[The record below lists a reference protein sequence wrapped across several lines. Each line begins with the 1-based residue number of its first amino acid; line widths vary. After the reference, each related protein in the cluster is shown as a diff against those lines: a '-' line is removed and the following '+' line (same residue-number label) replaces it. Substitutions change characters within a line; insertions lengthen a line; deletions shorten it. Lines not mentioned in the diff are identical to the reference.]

1 MSKRGLPENFNL
13 RHDSHYVELLTSRGA
28 GAPVGRMIPIDKLEP
43 NPLQPRVEIGDLT
56 ELVLSIREKGVLE
69 PLLVRPSDVGGRFMI
84 ISGERRYRASLE
96 VGLNELPC
104 IEMNVDDRAVA
115 EISLI
120 ENLQRKD
127 LTAFEEA
134 DGLVALSKRFGY
146 THEEISRKLGKAR
159 TSVTETIS
167 IANIPPD
174 VRELCRRADI
184 ASKSMLLQI
193 VRQPTDEEMRELV
206 SKIGAAGLTRDQA
219 REMRQ
224 GKPSKVSNYAYE
236 YRDPN
241 NGWSLRIAFSKPEAT
256 KAEIRKAL
264 RDAIEATT
272 DQAMP

>member
-1 MSKRGLPENFNL
+1 MSKRGLPENFKL

-28 GAPVGRMIPIDKLEP
+28 GAPVGRMIPIDKLAP

-56 ELVLSIREKGVLE
+56 ELVLSIKEKGVLE

-96 VGLNELPC
+96 AGLIELPC
-104 IEMNVDDRAVA
+104 IEMDVDDRAVA

-134 DGLVALSKRFGY
+134 DGLLALAKRFGY
-146 THEEISRKLGKAR
+146 THEEIARKLGKAR

-167 IANIPPD
+167 IASIPAD
-174 VRELCRRADI
+174 LREVCRRADI
-184 ASKSMLLQI
+184 TSKSMLLQV
-193 VRQPTDEEMRELV
+193 VRQPTDEEMREFV

-219 REMRQ
+219 RDLRQ
-224 GKPSKVSNYAYE
+224 GKPTKVSSYSYQHE
-236 YRDPN
+236 DPK
-241 NGWSLRIAFSKPEAT
+241 GEWSLTIRFRRPDAT
-256 KAEIRKAL
+256 SGELRKAL
-264 RDAIEATT
+264 KATLAAIG
-272 DQAMP
+272 D

>member
-1 MSKRGLPENFNL
+1 VSKRGLPENFQL

-56 ELVLSIREKGVLE
+56 ELVLSITEKGVLE
-69 PLLVRPSDVGGRFMI
+69 PLLVRPSEVGGRFMI

-96 VGLNELPC
+96 VGLVELPC
-104 IEMNVDDRAVA
+104 IEMDVDDRAVA

-134 DGLVALSKRFGY
+134 DGLLALSKRFGY
-146 THEEISRKLGKAR
+146 THDEISRKLGKAR

-167 IANIPPD
+167 IANIPAD
-174 VRELCRRADI
+174 IRDLCRRADI

-193 VRQPTDEEMRELV
+193 VRQPTDEEMREFV
-206 SKIGAAGLTRDQA
+206 YKIGTAGLTRDQA

-224 GKPSKVSNYAYE
+224 GRPKKLSNYTYE
-236 YRDPN
+236 YDGPN
-241 NGWSLRIAFSKPEAT
+241 NEWSLKIVFRRPEAT
-256 KAEIRKAL
+256 NEEVQQAL
-264 RDAIEATT
+264 NDALEAATG
-272 DQAMP
+272 QALS

>member
-1 MSKRGLPENFNL
+1 MSKKGLPDNFKL

-28 GAPVGRMIPIDKLEP
+28 GAPVGRMIPTDKLAP
-43 NPLQPRVEIGDLT
+43 NPLQPRVEIGDLS

-96 VGLNELPC
+96 VGLTELPC
-104 IEMNVDDRAVA
+104 IEMDVDDRAVA

-134 DGLVALSKRFGY
+134 DGLVALAKRFGY
-146 THEEISRKLGKAR
+146 KHDEIAKKLGKAR

-167 IANIPPD
+167 IAGLPPD

-184 ASKSMLLQI
+184 SSKSMLLQI
-193 VRQPTDEEMRELV
+193 ARQPTDEEMREFV
-206 SKIGAAGLTRDQA
+206 YKIGAAGLTRDQA

-224 GKPSKVSNYAYE
+224 GKPSKVRNFSYQYD
-236 YRDPN
+236 DPDHA
-241 NGWSLRIAFSKPEAT
+241 WSLTIKFSSPEAT
-256 KAEIRKAL
+256 NDELKSAL
-264 RDAIEATT
+264 HAALEAIG
-272 DQAMP
+272 D